1 MQNKLQ
7 ELTEKIYKEGLTKG
21 TEEANQI
28 VSKAKDDAA
37 QIIADA
43 KKQAEQIVAQAKKE
57 AEDLKKNVETEVGI
71 SARQVVSGLKQDIA
85 NLIEAQVIQTP
96 LIDALKDTNFIKE
109 IIEAALKNWDPKSNE
124 KISLQVLIP
133 ESNEK
138 DLRAYLSEKVMATL
152 NQEFEVV
159 ADKNLK
165 YGFKIGPKDGSYV
178 ISFSDKDFENL
189 FREYMR
195 PRILEML
202 FGGK

>member
-21 TEEANQI
+21 TEEANLL
-28 VSKAKDDAA
+28 VNKAKDDASK
-37 QIIADA
+37 IIADA
-43 KKQAEQIVAQAKKE
+43 KKQADQIVSQAKKE
-57 AEDLKKNVETEVGI
+57 AEDLKKNVETEIGI
-71 SARQVVSGLKQDIA
+71 SARQVVSGLKQDIS
-85 NLIEAQVIQTP
+85 NLLEAKVIQTP
-96 LIDALKDTNFIKE
+96 LVDALKDSEFIKM
-109 IIEAALKNWDPKSNE
+109 IIESALNNWDPSSTVKT
-124 KISLQVLIP
+124 SLQVILP
-133 ESNEK
+133 EGKEK
-138 DLRAYLSEKVMATL
+138 ELNDHFTKKVLSTL

-165 YGFKIGPKDGSYV
+165 YGFRIGPKDGSYV
-178 ISFSDKDFENL
+178 ISFSEKDFENL

>member
-57 AEDLKKNVETEVGI
+57 SEDLKKNVETEVGI

-85 NLIEAQVIQTP
+85 NLLEAKVIETP
-96 LIDALKDTNFIKE
+96 LIEALKDTNFIKG
-109 IIEAALKNWDPKSNE
+109 IIEAAIKNWDPNSNE
-124 KISLQVLIP
+124 KIALQVLLP

-138 DLRAYLSEKVMATL
+138 ELKGYLSDKVIATL
-152 NQEFEVV
+152 NKDFEVV

>member
-7 ELTEKIYKEGLTKG
+7 ELTEKIYKEGLSKG

-28 VSKAKDDAA
+28 VSKAKDDASK
-37 QIIADA
+37 IVADA
-43 KKQAEQIVAQAKKE
+43 KKQADQIVAQAKKE

-85 NLIEAQVIQTP
+85 NLLEAQVIQAP
-96 LIDALKDTNFIKE
+96 LIDALKDSEFIKK
-109 IIEAALKNWDPKSNE
+109 IIETAINRWDPSSPE
-124 KISLQVLIP
+124 KIALNVIIP
-133 ESNEK
+133 ESSEK
-138 DLRAYLSEKVMATL
+138 ELKEHFTKKVMATL
-152 NQEFEVV
+152 NKEFEVV

-165 YGFKIGPKDGSYV
+165 YGFKIGPKDSSYI

-195 PRILEML
+195 PRIIEML

>member
-71 SARQVVSGLKQDIA
+71 SARQMVSGLKQDIA

-96 LIDALKDTNFIKE
+96 LIDALKDTNFIKD

-138 DLRAYLSEKVMATL
+138 ELRAYLSDKVMATL

>member
-57 AEDLKKNVETEVGI
+57 SEDLKKNVETEVGI

-85 NLIEAQVIQTP
+85 NLLEAKVIETP
-96 LIDALKDTNFIKE
+96 LIEALKDTNFIKG
-109 IIEAALKNWDPKSNE
+109 IIEAAIKNWDPNSNE
-124 KISLQVLIP
+124 KIALQVLLP

-138 DLRAYLSEKVMATL
+138 ELKGYLSDKVMATL
-152 NQEFEVV
+152 NKDFEVV